1 MLCHPLD
8 ENKRKEKKEKKE
20 KTDFK
25 EKSLAG
31 PKLAQFVFVFRNK
44 LDLETGGYVQ
54 RGLMAE
60 QRPEG

>member
-1 MLCHPLD
+1 MD
-8 ENKRKEKKEKKE
+8 ENKRKEKKE